1 MADDDAEAPPAAAAD
16 TDAPPLDVAPQ
27 VASETRTASAGPP
40 PKEPGWYPVRT
51 NPNEQTY
58 WDGRDWTGRR
68 RWSPG
73 VGWTEVGDAAT
84 VGTMAA
90 NGPRLSSNPYAPRPT
105 TSVAA
110 PAAAPG
116 ATVGLLL
123 MLASGIALMLGSVT
137 TWVTVSSGA
146 SGLFSLGGFHITAS
160 STTNGVDP
168 SIASLIG
175 INGYLTLTGG
185 VVVLLFAGL
194 MMATDEMSI
203 RIVGCFFA
211 VVTLGLAIYAVVRLV
226 QKINAAHPLHGT
238 TIGIG
243 WGVILVLGA
252 AVIATLV
259 TIAEL
264 TRSH

>member
-1 MADDDAEAPPAAAAD
+1 MTLAEEDAEAPTVAAPEGESSPQLVSDSPSAA
-16 TDAPPLDVAPQ
+16 TGA
-27 VASETRTASAGPP
+27 P

-73 VGWTEVGDAAT
+73 VGWTEIGGDADAT
-84 VGTMAA
+84 GTV
-90 NGPRLSSNPYAPRPT
+90 NGSRLSANPYAPHPT
-105 TSVAA
+105 TAVAA
-110 PAAAPG
+110 PSAAPG

-123 MLASGIALMLGSVT
+123 MLASGIALMLGSIT
-137 TWVTVSSGA
+137 TWISVTAGTSGVV
-146 SGLFSLGGFHITAS
+146 SLGGIHITATA
-160 STTNGVDP
+160 TTNGVDP
-168 SIASLIG
+168 SISALLG

-194 MMATDEMSI
+194 MMVTDEVSI

-259 TIAEL
+259 SIAEL
-264 TRSH
+264 TRSR

>member
-1 MADDDAEAPPAAAAD
+1 MALAEDDAESPTAPASDNEAPPQLTADTRAAAA
-16 TDAPPLDVAPQ
+16 AA
-27 VASETRTASAGPP
+27 P

-73 VGWTEVGDAAT
+73 VGWTEVGGEADAMGS
-84 VGTMAA
+84 VVA
-90 NGPRLSSNPYAPRPT
+90 NGPRLSTNPYARHPT
-105 TSVAA
+105 TSIAA

-123 MLASGIALMLGSVT
+123 MLASGIAVMLGSIATWISVT
-137 TWVTVSSGA
+137 AGT
-146 SGLFSLGGFHITAS
+146 SGLFSLGGFHVSATA
-160 STTNGVDP
+160 TTNGVDP
-168 SIASLIG
+168 AISALIG
-175 INGYLTLTGG
+175 INGYVTLTGG
-185 VVVLLFAGL
+185 VVVMLFAGL
-194 MMATDEMSI
+194 MMTTDEVSI
-203 RIVGCFFA
+203 RIVACFFA

-252 AVIATLV
+252 AVLATLV

-264 TRSH
+264 TRSR